1 MMIALD
7 NQPFSITEDDGFI
20 GLMAHLQPRYL
31 IPSRHFFFRESTSS
45 IV

>member
-7 NQPFSITEDDGFI
+7 NRPFNITEDDGFI

-31 IPSRHFFFRESTSS
+31 IP
-45 IV
+45 